1 MNLYFRLLRILLLH
15 YICKKALHPITAAS
29 ALTFRVWPFDL
40 DINGHMNNARYLAL
54 MDLGRLDL
62 ILKSGMFKKTLD
74 NKWIPV
80 LGASTIRYRIP
91 LFPFQKVKM
100 TTEVKY
106 WDEGWFYMEQRFIIQ
121 GGKKDGAVAAIAL
134 VKGGFFDKG
143 DSKKLLESQKFID
156 AAGDS
161 SRPKPELDE
170 YLASWIKAESDLQN
184 VTAQDKA

>member
-15 YICKKALHPITAAS
+15 YFCKKTLHPITAAS
-29 ALTFRVWPFDL
+29 ELTFRVWPFDL

-91 LFPFQKVKM
+91 LFPFQKVTM

-106 WDEGWFYMEQRFIIQ
+106 WDESWFYMEQRFIIQ
-121 GGKKDGAVAAIAL
+121 GGKKQGAVAAIAL

-156 AAGDS
+156 AAGDDN
-161 SRPKPELDE
+161 RPKPELDD

-184 VTAQDKA
+184 VTAQEKI